1 MKLKIVLQNLPNIV
15 CSGQVRALP
24 TLSGLQPRGRIRFL
38 GFIRQFPHLPL
49 TPAVSPP
56 YSKTMWSKKEVTMP
70 FQISSWIKQH
80 SLATYLFLA
89 FLITWILISPLALS
103 AQISPHWHFLG
114 ALGPISAAFIVTAI
128 TTGKS
133 GVSQFLDRLWN
144 WRAGIVWLVISI
156 FSPFVLFFLAVLILR
171 VAGNSWADFSKLAS
185 GEYTTFTWIGG
196 SLLSAVAY
204 GIGEEAGWRGFALP
218 RLQQKRSALMATF
231 LLAVFWALWH
241 APMFLYRFEFG
252 MVQIIGFF
260 IGMFAGAIW
269 LTFLYNSTGG
279 NTFMVVL
286 WHTTWNIVNII
297 GLVVSIDVV
306 ALMSTMVMVIAVVIV
321 IVGKPARLSLYG
333 KHTLQA
339 VS

>member
-1 MKLKIVLQNLPNIV
+1 
-15 CSGQVRALP
+15 
-24 TLSGLQPRGRIRFL
+24 
-38 GFIRQFPHLPL
+38 
-49 TPAVSPP
+49 
-56 YSKTMWSKKEVTMP
+56 MP

-80 SLATYLFLA
+80 SLTTYFFLA
-89 FLITWILISPLALS
+89 FIITWILISPLALS
-103 AQISPHWHFLG
+103 AQNLLNVQISPHWHFLG
-114 ALGPISAAFIVTAI
+114 AFGPISAALIVTAI
-128 TTGKS
+128 AAGKS
-133 GVSQFLDRLWN
+133 GISEFLGRLLN
-144 WRAGIVWLVISI
+144 WRAGVVWILISI
-156 FSPFVLFFLAVLILR
+156 FSPFVLFLLSIIVLR
-171 VAGNSWADFSKLAS
+171 VTGNSWVDFSKLAS
-185 GEYTTFTWIGG
+185 GEYATFTWIGG

-252 MVQIIGFF
+252 MVQVIGFF

-279 NTFMVVL
+279 NTLMVVL

-297 GLVVSIDVV
+297 GLVVSIEVV
-306 ALMSTMVMVIAVVIV
+306 ALMSAMVMVIAVVIV